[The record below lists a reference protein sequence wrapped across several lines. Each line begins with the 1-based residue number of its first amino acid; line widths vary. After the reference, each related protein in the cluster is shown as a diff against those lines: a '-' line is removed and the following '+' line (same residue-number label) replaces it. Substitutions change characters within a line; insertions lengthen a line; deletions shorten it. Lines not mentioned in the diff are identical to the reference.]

1 LTTFN
6 LRGRVYLEDLN
17 VDGKIILKWF
27 LMKWDVRVWNSLVG
41 IRGGYHGQEHGND
54 PSDFI
59 NCGEFLDY
67 LRTRWLLMKVSAPES
82 DLVVTCNHRIL
93 MSLITIVCHS

>member
-6 LRGRVYLEDLN
+6 LRGKVYLEDLN

-41 IRGGYHGQEHGND
+41 
-54 PSDFI
+54 
-59 NCGEFLDY
+59 
-67 LRTRWLLMKVSAPES
+67 LR
-82 DLVVTCNHRIL
+82 DG
-93 MSLITIVCHS
+93 